1 MVVQAVEEC
10 DSLLS
15 SGLVAMDGHGGI
27 HYFLHTTADGS
38 HIIEG
43 DGAPDVEVHIV
54 AVADRDVDGHLAR
67 VEEFVGYLTEYKEK
81 CAGICSAATG
91 RGDVEKLHL
100 FLLIDAVVHAFH
112 LIIHV
117 SRDGSVLHLQA

>member
-1 MVVQAVEEC
+1 MQAVEEC
-10 DSLLS
+10 DSLFS
-15 SGLVAMDGHGGI
+15 GGLVAMDGHGGI
-27 HYFLHTTADGS
+27 HNFLHTTADGS

-67 VEEFVGYLTEYKEK
+67 VEEFVSHLTEHKEE

-117 SRDGSVLHLQA
+117 GRNWAMLHLQA